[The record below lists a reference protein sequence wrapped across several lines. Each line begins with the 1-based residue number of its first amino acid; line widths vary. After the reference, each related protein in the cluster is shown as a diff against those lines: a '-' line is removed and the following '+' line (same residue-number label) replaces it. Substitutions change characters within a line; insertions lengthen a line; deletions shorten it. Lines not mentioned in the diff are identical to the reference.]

1 MARYT
6 ATFSITHYGDH
17 THKTVCD
24 LLEKSGFRL
33 LHESQDYVMGSE
45 KPGSVK
51 FYLLTTA
58 EILIDAPSVPS
69 ALTLNLLVKNEEL
82 PLKRVNHCKNTFDRL
97 QKVFLECGEWKAS
110 LKASH

>member
-6 ATFSITHYGDH
+6 ATFSIMNYGDH

-33 LHESQDYVMGSE
+33 LHESRDYVMGSE

-58 EILIDAPSVPS
+58 EILIDIPLDHS

-82 PLKRVNHCKNTFDRL
+82 PLKRENHCKNTFDRL
-97 QKVFLECGEWKAS
+97 QQVFLECDKWHAI
-110 LKASH
+110 LKASQ